1 MINHSQIME
10 NNSIIQSDRL
20 ILRPFSINDVEDVF
34 LYASDDRVTKYLTW
48 ESHVDLLQ
56 TEKVIKEFYMNN
68 IGVYAIELR
77 PEQKCIGCIEFRLNV
92 QHDKGSFGCV
102 LNSDYWNKGYMSEVL
117 PLIFNLGFTELALNR
132 IESTHYIG
140 NEASGRVMEKC
151 GMKYEGTG
159 LQELKIKGIFY
170 DVIHYAILKKEWKD
184 LKCKK

>member
-68 IGVYAIELR
+68 IKKASNYY
-77 PEQKCIGCIEFRLNV
+77 EFIWP
-92 QHDKGSFGCV
+92 F
-102 LNSDYWNKGYMSEVL
+102 W
-117 PLIFNLGFTELALNR
+117 
-132 IESTHYIG
+132 
-140 NEASGRVMEKC
+140 
-151 GMKYEGTG
+151 
-159 LQELKIKGIFY
+159 
-170 DVIHYAILKKEWKD
+170 
-184 LKCKK
+184 